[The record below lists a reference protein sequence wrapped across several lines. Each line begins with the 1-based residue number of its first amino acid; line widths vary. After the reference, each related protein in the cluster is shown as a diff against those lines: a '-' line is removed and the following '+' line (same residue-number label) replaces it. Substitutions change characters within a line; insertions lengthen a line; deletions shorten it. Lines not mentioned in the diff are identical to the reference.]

1 MKKDDILKIRAES
14 LASIIVQGFIL
25 KNIIADNEQAEGNF
39 EKADLIRSL
48 SDFTVIILRDLKHI
62 NGELVFNDFM
72 KFARNYGNSIILE
85 TEPDD
90 EGATIIPF
98 KGGRNGSN

>member
-14 LASIIVQGFIL
+14 LASILVQNFIL
-25 KNIIADNEQAEGNF
+25 KNIADNEQAEGNF

-48 SDFTVIILRDLKHI
+48 SDFAVNILRDLKHI
-62 NGELVFNDFM
+62 NGELVFNDFTV
-72 KFARNYGNSIILE
+72 FAKNYGNSIILE

-90 EGATIIPF
+90 DGATIIPF